1 MPNNHLWEHDL
12 WQDIYSINDA
22 ETKRAMVRLY
32 RLVLDMRNDEVL
44 AAKIAEG
51 IRKRDKLLLTTGQK
65 IFTGIGAFLLCLDT
79 ALHLKQVLGW

>member
-1 MPNNHLWEHDL
+1 MPNNDIWNHDL

-22 ETKRAMVRLY
+22 ETKRVMVRLY

-51 IRKRDKLLLTTGQK
+51 IRKRDTLVLSWGQK
-65 IFTGIGAFLLCLDT
+65 IIGALLSALIVTDT
-79 ALHLKQVLGW
+79 LLHIFK